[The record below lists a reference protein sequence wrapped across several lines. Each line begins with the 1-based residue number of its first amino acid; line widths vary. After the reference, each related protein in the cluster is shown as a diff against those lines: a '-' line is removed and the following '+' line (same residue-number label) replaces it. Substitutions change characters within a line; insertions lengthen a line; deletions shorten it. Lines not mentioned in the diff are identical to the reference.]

1 MPPSQSSSS
10 WALHGR
16 AQISTLRVREA
27 FVKERYGQVGHE
39 RLLEHAGERLRQV
52 LTVAD
57 PSDGWISFDLFIELC
72 VLIDRLF
79 GRGDHGLILQMGRY
93 SAEHTSGVWK
103 SMFERGMDIH
113 QFMNIASGL
122 WHRHYDSGRVVAQ
135 SNRETETE
143 LTIEDMPLPHRAH
156 CLSVKGW
163 LEGVFSFSPDTRVE
177 IVELGCRAAGNPRC
191 TMRATW
197 R

>member
-1 MPPSQSSSS
+1 
-10 WALHGR
+10 
-16 AQISTLRVREA
+16 
-27 FVKERYGQVGHE
+27 
-39 RLLEHAGERLRQV
+39 
-52 LTVAD
+52 
-57 PSDGWISFDLFIELC
+57 
-72 VLIDRLF
+72 
-79 GRGDHGLILQMGRY
+79 
-93 SAEHTSGVWK
+93 
-103 SMFERGMDIH
+103 MFERGMDIH